1 MSETTGRQR
10 MVRSLEA
17 RGIKDPRVLAA
28 LRAIPREMFV
38 DEALREGAYG
48 DAALPIGEQQTISQP
63 WIVARMT
70 ELLEPDG
77 TGRALEIGTGSGYHA
92 AVLSRLFEQV
102 YSVERLPALSR
113 RAREVVRSIGIENVH
128 FKIFDG
134 SYGWS
139 EFAPYRA
146 VVVTAAAPGVPEPL
160 VEQLEEGG
168 RLVLPLGPNGAG
180 DVPSEEQTLVRM
192 VRRAGETTRRNTASA
207 GSFRSWGSLAGR
219 REFPT
224 ALRRSGRPDNIRRTL
239 EVGA

>member
-1 MSETTGRQR
+1 MNDAVGRQR

-17 RGIKDPRVLAA
+17 RGIKDARVLAA
-28 LRAIPREMFV
+28 LKAIPRERFV
-38 DEALREGAYG
+38 DEALRGEAYG

-102 YSVERLPALSR
+102 YTVERLPALSR
-113 RAREVVRSIGIENVH
+113 RALEVVRAAGIENVH

-134 SYGWS
+134 TYGWS

-146 VVVTAAAPGVPEPL
+146 IVVTAAAPDVPEPL
-160 VEQLEEGG
+160 VEQLEDGG
-168 RLVLPLGPNGAG
+168 RLVLPLGGNGGAEG
-180 DVPSEEQTLVRM
+180 SAEEHILVRVM
-192 VRRAGETTRRNTASA
+192 RRGDDTIREDH
-207 GSFRSWGSLAGR
+207 GR
-219 REFPT
+219 CRFVPLVGKFGFPK
-224 ALRRSGRPDNIRRTL
+224 
-239 EVGA
+239 